1 LLLEAVRLELMTAPF
16 LITNMQLPLSLF
28 VQLFVIDCATLYK
41 MFDYAALLLSSMLIV
56 SLTGDCLPLK
66 QT

>member
-1 LLLEAVRLELMTAPF
+1 LLLEVVRLELMTAPF